1 MSVLRLNSTIGR
13 YRWRIVAL
21 LFMATAIKYIDRN
34 VLSFT
39 MIDEGFR
46 KAMLGLSPSDPLTA
60 SFIDYFKIQM
70 GYVDASFKL
79 AYAMGFV
86 LMGYLIDKVRVKK
99 GYSLAIIIWS
109 FAGMVT
115 ALVNH
120 FRGLSIVRFVF
131 GFGESANFPAAI
143 KTIAEWF
150 PKKERSFA
158 TGIYNAGANVGIMAT
173 ALLVPQLIIHLGW
186 RWSFLCTG
194 LLGIILLACW
204 WWIYKPPGD
213 QPKLGQ
219 VELDYIQS
227 DGDEGEEKIHVPWKS
242 LLKKRG
248 AWAIAIG
255 KFLTDPIW
263 WFYLTWL
270 PDFFNS
276 NEALDQ
282 KLDLTGLAL
291 PFIFIYFTSDL
302 GSIFFGW
309 LSGKFINLGW
319 SVNRSRKITLFI
331 CALLVVP
338 LMFAAKVSNVYVA
351 MVLVALAA
359 AAHQGWSANLFTL
372 SSDIFPKKV
381 VGSVV
386 GLAGMVGAIGGTIFA
401 ALAGLILVNWGYFP
415 VFIIASTSYLLALGI
430 IHLLVPRI
438 QAN

>member
-1 MSVLRLNSTIGR
+1 MADRKFNSIIRG

-21 LFMATAIKYIDRN
+21 LFLATAVKYIDRN

-46 KAMLGLSPSDPLTA
+46 REMLNVSESSPLSADL
-60 SFIDYFKIQM
+60 IGRFKILM
-70 GYVDASFKL
+70 GYVDASFKF
-79 AYAMGFV
+79 AYAIGFV
-86 LMGYLIDKVRVKK
+86 LMGYFIDRVLVKK
-99 GYSLAIIIWS
+99 GYSIAIAIWS
-109 FAGMVT
+109 FAGIVT
-115 ALVNH
+115 AFVSS
-120 FRGLSIVRFVF
+120 FRGLSITRFAF

-173 ALLVPQLIIHLGW
+173 ALIVPALIINLGW

-194 LLGIILLACW
+194 LLGVILLICW
-204 WWIYKPPGD
+204 RMIYRPLKAH
-213 QPKLGQ
+213 PKVNAEEQ
-219 VELDYIQS
+219 EYINS
-227 DGDEGEEKIHVPWKS
+227 DKEIESDNAKVPWKS
-242 LLKKRG
+242 LMKTRG
-248 AWAIAIG
+248 AWAIALG
-255 KFLTDPIW
+255 KFFTDPVW

-276 NEALDQ
+276 NEALET
-282 KLDLTGLAL
+282 KLNLSGLAL

-302 GSIFFGW
+302 GSVFFGW
-309 LSGKFINLGW
+309 LSGKFISMGW
-319 SVNRSRKITLFI
+319 SVNKSRKLTLLL

-338 LMFAAKVSNVYVA
+338 LMFAAKVSNVYLA

-372 SSDIFPKKV
+372 SSDIFPKRV

-386 GLAGMVGAIGGTIFA
+386 GLAGMVGGIGGTIFA
-401 ALAGLILVNWGYFP
+401 AFAGIILVNWGYFP
-415 VFIIASTSYLLALGI
+415 IFIMASASYLIALLI

-438 QAN
+438 R

>member
-1 MSVLRLNSTIGR
+1 M
-13 YRWRIVAL
+13 VAL

-46 KAMLGLSPSDPLTA
+46 REMLNVPESSPLTA
-60 SFIDYFKIQM
+60 DLIGRFKVLM
-70 GYVDASFKL
+70 GYVDASFKF
-79 AYAMGFV
+79 AYAIGFV
-86 LMGYLIDKVRVKK
+86 LMGYFIDRVLVKK
-99 GYSLAIIIWS
+99 GYSIAIAIWS
-109 FAGMVT
+109 FAGIAT
-115 ALVNH
+115 AFVSS
-120 FRGLSIVRFVF
+120 FRGLSITRFVF

-173 ALLVPQLIIHLGW
+173 ALIVPALIIHLGW

-194 LLGIILLACW
+194 VLGVMLLVCWRLIYRPLASH
-204 WWIYKPPGD
+204 P
-213 QPKLGQ
+213 Q
-219 VELDYIQS
+219 VSAEEQQYIES
-227 DGDEGEEKIHVPWKS
+227 DHAPASNNTKVPWKN
-242 LLKKRG
+242 LLKTRG
-248 AWAIAIG
+248 AWAIALG
-255 KFLTDPIW
+255 KFFTDPIW

-276 NEALDQ
+276 NEALET

-291 PFIFIYFTSDL
+291 PFIVIYFTSDL
-302 GSIFFGW
+302 GSVFFGW
-309 LSGKFINLGW
+309 LSGKFISMGW
-319 SVNRSRKITLFI
+319 TVNKSRKVTLLL

-338 LMFAAKVSNVYVA
+338 LIFAAKVANVHLA
-351 MVLVALAA
+351 MVLVAIAA

-372 SSDIFPKKV
+372 SSDIFPKRV

-386 GLAGMVGAIGGTIFA
+386 GLAGMVGGIGGTIFA
-401 ALAGLILVNWGYFP
+401 AFAGIILVNWGYFP
-415 VFIIASTSYLLALGI
+415 IFMMASASYLIALLI

-438 QAN
+438 G